1 MSKRIAVD
9 SVSTLKRQGVNK
21 QLGQTVKTEGL
32 PPGTSDFLQRQAITL
47 QRESAGERGFK
58 HMSVLETF
66 YIQTITVISML
77 SELIFILYFCRYF
90 L

>member
-32 PPGTSDFLQRQAITL
+32 PPGTSYNPSKRISWRERVQTHEWMEHLQGI
-47 QRESAGERGFK
+47 S
-58 HMSVLETF
+58 
-66 YIQTITVISML
+66 IQTTTWP
-77 SELIFILYFCRYF
+77 R
-90 L
+90 

>member
-58 HMSVLETF
+58 HMSGWS
-66 YIQTITVISML
+66 I
-77 SELIFILYFCRYF
+77 CRVF
-90 L
+90 PFKPQHGPVN